1 MAALAYITLIFT
13 LCANISQQK
22 IEKSSLAKPRTLQ
35 HPSQIECAKGKHLE
49 IINEGIAG
57 EESYCAH
64 NISNCATHLKANGEC
79 SQCQALYSLTE
90 DTEKTPRTFCSQRL
104 EYWIPIISIGTG
116 VLILQVYATVF
127 WWNCFEPKAKGCAVE
142 ISIDQNTDSNELSI
156 TIDGLNDTV
165 DTVNV
170 DLNRTDIKSFKDQET
185 HSGSLND
192 STNLEVLVSPESS

>member
-22 IEKSSLAKPRTLQ
+22 IQKSPLAKPRTLQ

-64 NISNCATHLKANGEC
+64 NISNCVTHVKPNGEC
-79 SQCQALYSLTE
+79 SQCQPLYSLTE

-104 EYWIPIISIGTG
+104 EYWIPIIVIGTG
-116 VLILQVYATVF
+116 VLIL
-127 WWNCFEPKAKGCAVE
+127 
-142 ISIDQNTDSNELSI
+142 
-156 TIDGLNDTV
+156 
-165 DTVNV
+165 
-170 DLNRTDIKSFKDQET
+170 
-185 HSGSLND
+185 
-192 STNLEVLVSPESS
+192 